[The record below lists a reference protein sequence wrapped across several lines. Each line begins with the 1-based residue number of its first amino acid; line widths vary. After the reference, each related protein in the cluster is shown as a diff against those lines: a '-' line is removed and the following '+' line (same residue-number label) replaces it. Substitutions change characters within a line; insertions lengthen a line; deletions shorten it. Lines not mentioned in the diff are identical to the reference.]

1 MALSL
6 RQRSAAA
13 PLALVY
19 AALVLYASLYPFSGW
34 RWPPGSSPGM
44 LLALPWP
51 PWRDPFD
58 VWSNVL
64 GYMPLGALL
73 YVAQVRGGRAAW
85 TAALAALLAAS
96 ALSYLAEVV
105 QQFLPGRVPSRVDWA
120 LNSAGAA
127 AGAMLAALLHALGLL
142 QRWQATRE
150 RWFLRDSA
158 GALSLLALW
167 PVGLLFPTAVPLGLG
182 HVARQLHGAVVA
194 VLEDLRWTHGLAE
207 AMEQRAA
214 LVQPLPPLS
223 DGLVQLLGVL
233 APCLVAFSVAR
244 RGWRRALLVVALP
257 ALGVGATTLSTA
269 LSFGPANALA
279 WVTPQTVPALALGT
293 ALAALCALLTP
304 RAAAGLGLAALVAL
318 VALVSQAPVDPY
330 FAYSLQAW
338 EQGRFI
344 RFHGLAQWIGWL
356 WPYAA
361 MVWMLGRLGPAAGTD
376 GARRRGRGARCLQ
389 FPLGARREGTS

>member
-1 MALSL
+1 MSVALSL
-6 RQRSAAA
+6 RQRSSAA
-13 PLALVY
+13 PLAGVY
-19 AALVLYASLYPFSGW
+19 AALLLYASLYPFTGW
-34 RWPPGSSPGM
+34 RWPPGPSFAA

-85 TAALAALLAAS
+85 KAALAALLAAS
-96 ALSYLAEVV
+96 ALSYLTEVT

-127 AGAMLAALLHALGLL
+127 AGAALAALLQALGLL

-158 GALSLLALW
+158 GGLSLLALW
-167 PVGLLFPTAVPLGLG
+167 PIGLLFPAPAPLGVG
-182 HVARQLHGAVVA
+182 HVAGELRDTLVAWFEDVPWARAFVDLLQGAGV
-194 VLEDLRWTHGLAE
+194 G
-207 AMEQRAA
+207 
-214 LVQPLPPLS
+214 VQPLSPVA
-223 DGLVQLLGVL
+223 DTLVQLLGLL

-244 RGWRRALLVVALP
+244 RGLRRVPLVAGLAV
-257 ALGVGATTLSTA
+257 LGVLTTTLSTA
-269 LSFGPANALA
+269 LSFGPAHALA
-279 WVTPQTVPALALGT
+279 WVTPQTLTAFVLGVLGALA
-293 ALAALCALLTP
+293 CALLPP
-304 RAAAGLGLAALVAL
+304 RAAAGLGLAVLGALVG
-318 VALVSQAPVDPY
+318 LVSQAPVDPY
-330 FAYSLQAW
+330 FAASLQSW
-338 EQGRFI
+338 EQGRFV

-361 MVWMLGRLGPAAGTD
+361 MVWLLGRLGRSGVD
-376 GARRRGRGARCLQ
+376 
-389 FPLGARREGTS
+389 

>member
-1 MALSL
+1 MARSL
-6 RQRSAAA
+6 HQRSSAA
-13 PLALVY
+13 PLAGVY

-34 RWPPGSSPGM
+34 RWPPGPSLGA

-73 YVAQVRGGRAAW
+73 YVAQVRGGRTAW
-85 TAALAALLAAS
+85 RSALLALVAAS
-96 ALSYLAEVV
+96 ALSYLTEVI
-105 QQFLPGRVPSRVDWA
+105 QQFLPRRVPSRVDWT

-127 AGAMLAALLHALGLL
+127 AGAALAALLQGLGLL

-158 GALSLLALW
+158 GGLSLLALW
-167 PVGLLFPTAVPLGLG
+167 PLGLLFPTPVPLGVG
-182 HVARQLHGAVVA
+182 HVAQQLRGA
-194 VLEDLRWTHGLAE
+194 LAE
-207 AMEQRAA
+207 LIEGIDGAQRLAA
-214 LVQPLPPLS
+214 LLQEPATWVQPLPPLS

-244 RGWRRALLVVALP
+244 RGWRRAVLVLGLP
-257 ALGVGATTLSTA
+257 LLGVAVTTLSTA

-279 WVTPQTVPALALGT
+279 WLTPQTLPALLLGT
-293 ALAALCALLTP
+293 LLAALCALLQP
-304 RAAAGLGLAALVAL
+304 RAAAGLGLAVLGALV
-318 VALVSQAPVDPY
+318 VLVSQAPVDPY
-330 FAYSLQAW
+330 FASSLQNW

-344 RFHGLAQWIGWL
+344 RFNGLALWIGWL

-361 MVWMLGRLGPAAGTD
+361 MVWLLSRLGT
-376 GARRRGRGARCLQ
+376 ARGD
-389 FPLGARREGTS
+389 

>member
-6 RQRSAAA
+6 RQRSSAA

-34 RWPPGSSPGM
+34 RWPPGPSLGA

-64 GYMPLGALL
+64 GYLPLGALL
-73 YVAQVRGGRAAW
+73 YVAQVRAGRSVW
-85 TAALAALLAAS
+85 RSALLAVLAAS
-96 ALSYLAEVV
+96 ALSYLTEVI
-105 QQFLPGRVPSRVDWA
+105 QQFLPRRVPSRVDWT

-127 AGAMLAALLHALGLL
+127 AGAALAALLQALGLL
-142 QRWQATRE
+142 QRWQALRE

-158 GALSLLALW
+158 GGLSLLALW
-167 PVGLLFPTAVPLGLG
+167 PLGLLFPTPVPLGVG
-182 HVARQLHGAVVA
+182 HVARQLRS
-194 VLEDLRWTHGLAE
+194 VLAELLDSMAWTQGLA
-207 AMEQRAA
+207 A
-214 LVQPLPPLS
+214 LLEEPTAWVQPLPPLS

-233 APCLVAFSVAR
+233 APCLVGFSVAR
-244 RGWRRALLVVALP
+244 RGWRRAVLVLGLP
-257 ALGVGATTLSTA
+257 ALGVAITTLSTA

-279 WVTPQTVPALALGT
+279 WVTPQTGPALLLGT
-293 ALAALCALLTP
+293 LLAALCALLEP
-304 RAAAGLGLAALVAL
+304 RAAAGLGLAVLGALV
-318 VALVSQAPVDPY
+318 VLVSQAPVDPY
-330 FAYSLQAW
+330 FAYSLQGW

-344 RFHGLAQWIGWL
+344 RFNGLALWIGWL

-361 MVWMLGRLGPAAGTD
+361 MVWLLSRLGT
-376 GARRRGRGARCLQ
+376 RGG
-389 FPLGARREGTS
+389 S

>member
-6 RQRSAAA
+6 RQRSSAA
-13 PLALVY
+13 PLAGVY
-19 AALVLYASLYPFSGW
+19 AALVLYASLYPFTGW
-34 RWPPGSSPGM
+34 RWPPGPSLAA

-64 GYMPLGALL
+64 GYVPLGALL
-73 YVAQVRGGRAAW
+73 YVAQVRQGRAAW
-85 TAALAALLAAS
+85 KAALAALLMAS
-96 ALSYLAEVV
+96 ALSYLTEVI

-127 AGAMLAALLHALGLL
+127 AGAALAALLQALGLL

-158 GALSLLALW
+158 GGLSLLALW
-167 PVGLLFPTAVPLGLG
+167 PVGLLFPTPVPFGVG
-182 HVARQLHGAVVA
+182 HVAGQLSDALVTLFEDVPWARAFVDFLQGAGA
-194 VLEDLRWTHGLAE
+194 G
-207 AMEQRAA
+207 
-214 LVQPLPPLS
+214 VQPLSPMA
-223 DGLVQLLGVL
+223 DALVQLLGLL

-244 RGWRRALLVVALP
+244 RGLRRALLVAGLIM
-257 ALGVGATTLSTA
+257 LGVLTTTLSTA
-269 LSFGPANALA
+269 LSFGPAHALA
-279 WVTPQTVPALALGT
+279 WVTPQTLPALGLGVLLALGCT
-293 ALAALCALLTP
+293 LLPP
-304 RAAAGLGLAALVAL
+304 RAAAGLGLTVLGALV
-318 VALVSQAPVDPY
+318 VLVSQAPVDPY
-330 FAYSLQAW
+330 FADSLQSW

-361 MVWMLGRLGPAAGTD
+361 MVWLLGRLGRG
-376 GARRRGRGARCLQ
+376 GAD
-389 FPLGARREGTS
+389 

>member
-1 MALSL
+1 VALSL
-6 RQRSAAA
+6 RQRSSAA

-34 RWPPGSSPGM
+34 RWPPGPSLGA

-64 GYMPLGALL
+64 GYVPLGALL
-73 YVAQVRGGRAAW
+73 YLAQVRAGHRAW
-85 TAALAALLAAS
+85 QAALGALLAAS
-96 ALSYLAEVV
+96 ALSYLTEVT

-127 AGAMLAALLHALGLL
+127 AGVAVAAVLQALGLL
-142 QRWQATRE
+142 QRWQALRE
-150 RWFLRDSA
+150 RWFVRDSA
-158 GALSLLALW
+158 GGLSLLALW
-167 PVGLLFPTAVPLGLG
+167 PVGLLFPTPVPLGVG
-182 HVARQLHGAVVA
+182 HVAEQLRLAVLALFEDTPWATGWIALLHGGPA
-194 VLEDLRWTHGLAE
+194 G
-207 AMEQRAA
+207 
-214 LVQPLPPLS
+214 VQPLPPLS
-223 DGLVQLLGVL
+223 DALVQLFGLL

-244 RGWRRALLVVALP
+244 RGLRRALLVAGLLL
-257 ALGVGATTLSTA
+257 LGVAATTLSTA

-279 WVTPQTVPALALGT
+279 WVTPQTLPALGLGT
-293 ALAALCALLTP
+293 LLAAACTVLPP
-304 RAAAGLGLAALVAL
+304 RAGAGLGLAVLGAL

-330 FAYSLQAW
+330 FADSLQRW

-344 RFHGLAQWIGWL
+344 RFHGLALWIGWL

-361 MVWMLGRLGPAAGTD
+361 MVWLLGRLGRNRPD
-376 GARRRGRGARCLQ
+376 
-389 FPLGARREGTS
+389 

>member
-6 RQRSAAA
+6 RQSSSAA
-13 PLALVY
+13 PLAGVY

-34 RWPPGSSPGM
+34 RWPPGPSLGA

-73 YVAQVRGGRAAW
+73 YVAQVRRGRAAW
-85 TAALAALLAAS
+85 RAALRALAMAS
-96 ALSYLAEVV
+96 ALSYLTEVI

-127 AGAMLAALLHALGLL
+127 AGAALAALLHALGLL
-142 QRWQATRE
+142 QRWQATRG

-158 GALSLLALW
+158 GGLSLLALW
-167 PVGLLFPTAVPLGLG
+167 PIGLLFPTPVPLGVG
-182 HVARQLHGAVVA
+182 HVARQLRGALA
-194 VLEDLRWTHGLAE
+194 DWLDGMAWTQGLA
-207 AMEQRAA
+207 AMLQAPVTW
-214 LVQPLPPLS
+214 VQPLPPLS

-244 RGWRRALLVVALP
+244 RGWRRALLVLGLP
-257 ALGVGATTLSTA
+257 VLGVAVTTLSTA

-279 WVTPQTVPALALGT
+279 WVTPQTLPALLLGT
-293 ALAALCALLTP
+293 LLAALSALLEP
-304 RAAAGLGLAALVAL
+304 RAAAGLGLAVLGALV
-318 VALVSQAPVDPY
+318 VLVSQAPVDPY
-330 FAYSLQAW
+330 FASSLQSW

-344 RFHGLAQWIGWL
+344 RFNGLALWIGWL

-361 MVWMLGRLGPAAGTD
+361 LVWLLSRLGAARVG
-376 GARRRGRGARCLQ
+376 
-389 FPLGARREGTS
+389 

>member
-1 MALSL
+1 VALSL
-6 RQRSAAA
+6 RQSSSAA

-34 RWPPGSSPGM
+34 RWPPGPSLGA

-64 GYMPLGALL
+64 GYMPLGSLL
-73 YVAQVRGGRAAW
+73 YVAQVRSGRAAW
-85 TAALAALLAAS
+85 RAALLALAMAS
-96 ALSYLAEVV
+96 ALSYLTEVI

-127 AGAMLAALLHALGLL
+127 AGAALAVLLHALGWL

-158 GALSLLALW
+158 GGLSLLALW
-167 PVGLLFPTAVPLGLG
+167 PIGLLFPTPVPLGVG
-182 HVARQLHGAVVA
+182 HVARQLRGALA
-194 VLEDLRWTHGLAE
+194 DLLDGMPWTQGLAE
-207 AMEQRAA
+207 MLDEPVAW
-214 LVQPLPPLS
+214 VQPLPPLS

-244 RGWRRALLVVALP
+244 RGWRRALLVLGLP
-257 ALGVGATTLSTA
+257 VLGVAATTLSTA

-279 WVTPQTVPALALGT
+279 WLTPQTLPALLLGT
-293 ALAALCALLTP
+293 LLAALCALLEP
-304 RAAAGLGLAALVAL
+304 RAAAGLGLAVLGALV
-318 VALVSQAPVDPY
+318 VLVSQAPVDPY
-330 FAYSLQAW
+330 FAHSLQSW

-344 RFHGLAQWIGWL
+344 RFNGLALWIGWL

-361 MVWMLGRLGPAAGTD
+361 LVWLLSRLGAARD
-376 GARRRGRGARCLQ
+376 D
-389 FPLGARREGTS
+389 